1 MPDRNYTI
9 LKGKNGLYR
18 RIEFGET
25 SVANG
30 DTITLGGF
38 HVTTALTSVKAI
50 SKVDGSTVTVA
61 GVGATNV
68 AQFTVGGE
76 TPCYYMVY
84 GVKA

>member
-1 MPDRNYTI
+1 MVDRSYTT

-25 SVANG
+25 SVNNA

-38 HVTTALTSVKAI
+38 HATTAITRALAI
-50 SKVDGSTVTVA
+50 SKVDGAAVVAA
-61 GVGATNV
+61 GVGATNAV
-68 AQFTVGGE
+68 AFTTGGE
-76 TPCYYMVY
+76 IPVYYMVF